1 MYKLVLDH
9 QKYVT
14 VICNLDGF
22 GYHKYSHHQIYLC
35 LFYFI
40 LLYLPLNICTVVLVI
55 VSFLEALIAVSVVTD
70 FM

>member
-14 VICNLDGF
+14 V
-22 GYHKYSHHQIYLC
+22 YSHHQIYLY

-40 LLYLPLNICTVVLVI
+40 LLYLPLKICTVVLVI
-55 VSFLEALIAVSVVTD
+55 VSFLEALIAGSVRLCVNFRCRTCAC
-70 FM
+70 

>member
-22 GYHKYSHHQIYLC
+22 GYHKYSHHQIYLSV
-35 LFYFI
+35 

-55 VSFLEALIAVSVVTD
+55 VSFLEALIAGSVVTD
-70 FM
+70 YM